1 VTGAADLLAE
11 ARAALERVDAR
22 RAQVESAGGT
32 ALVDIRNAEQ
42 IEAHGRIPGATE
54 IRRNVLEWRLE
65 PGGAHS
71 LPELAR
77 PGARVIVVCQEGY
90 QSSLAAAN
98 LRRLGL
104 DATDLIGGF
113 EAWRDAGL
121 PVDGPAA

>member
-1 VTGAADLLAE
+1 VASVAELLAE
-11 ARAALERVDAR
+11 ARARLERVDPERAR
-22 RAQVESAGGT
+22 AESGDGA
-32 ALVDIRNAEQ
+32 ALVDIRNVEQ
-42 IEAHGRIPGATE
+42 IEAHGRIPGAIE

-65 PGGAHS
+65 PGGEHS

-77 PGARVIVVCQEGY
+77 PGARVILVCQEGY

-121 PVDGPAA
+121 PVDGATA